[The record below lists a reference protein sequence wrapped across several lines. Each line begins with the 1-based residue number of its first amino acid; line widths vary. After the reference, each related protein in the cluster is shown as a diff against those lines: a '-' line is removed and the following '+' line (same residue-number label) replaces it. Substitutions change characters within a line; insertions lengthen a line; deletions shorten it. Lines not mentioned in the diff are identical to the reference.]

1 MDSADCYKYIY
12 AFTDWF
18 QVQTDHVQPELM
30 TAENVDYDKLAAF
43 LNRICPKVLTELD
56 KMNRSRAFDG
66 YEPIE
71 DDIDG
76 AVKKL
81 YMLQIPNIT
90 SQSEVLTRCHF
101 CSLCTTLE
109 VFKVVSMNMLVTVC
123 SSG

>member
-1 MDSADCYKYIY
+1 VDGVGCYKYIY

-18 QVQTDHVQPELM
+18 QVQTDHVQPEMM
-30 TAENVDYDKLAAF
+30 TAKNVDYDKLAAF

-71 DDIDG
+71 DDADG

-81 YMLQIPNIT
+81 YMLQTPNVT
-90 SQSEVLTRCHF
+90 SQSEVLTRCHL
-101 CSLCTTLE
+101 CSLYTTLE
-109 VFKVVSMNMLVTVC
+109 VFKVVSMNMLMMV
-123 SSG
+123 

>member
-1 MDSADCYKYIY
+1 MDGAGCYKYIC
-12 AFTDWF
+12 ALTDLV
-18 QVQTDHVQPELM
+18 QVQTDHVQPEMM

-71 DDIDG
+71 DDTDG

-90 SQSEVLTRCHF
+90 SQSEVLTRCHV
-101 CSLCTTLE
+101 CSLFTTLE
-109 VFKVVSMNMLVTVC
+109 VFKVASINTVVMV
-123 SSG
+123 

>member
-1 MDSADCYKYIY
+1 MDGAFCYKYIY
-12 AFTDWF
+12 ALTDGF

-43 LNRICPKVLTELD
+43 LNRICPKVLSELD
-56 KMNRSRAFDG
+56 KMARSRAFDG
-66 YEPIE
+66 FEPIE

-101 CSLCTTLE
+101 CSLYTTLE
-109 VFKVVSMNMLVTVC
+109 VFKVVTMNTLVMV
-123 SSG
+123 

>member
-1 MDSADCYKYIY
+1 MLDS
-12 AFTDWF
+12 F

-71 DDIDG
+71 DDTDG

-101 CSLCTTLE
+101 YSLCTTLE
-109 VFKVVSMNMLVTVC
+109 VFKVVSMNTLVMV
-123 SSG
+123 